1 MADFPISEP
10 LKLDQAEGQGGPHRT
25 WPHWWLLML
34 LSSREPG
41 WRGLFPSQHA
51 SHGMGTQP
59 QHQALAGDFID
70 CLKMWGKKCV
80 HVYER
85 EKERAVSPGR
95 RRMWKRYSLSLQIL
109 AKPLQEKVE
118 FSLHNQQCVH
128 LFKRKK
134 KSWEAS
140 RWRVLMRKKRSV
152 VSRTLGNCSK
162 TVHPYA
168 ETVPVRSPAA
178 ALARVSTGCALG
190 RA

>member
-134 KSWEAS
+134 K
-140 RWRVLMRKKRSV
+140 K
-152 VSRTLGNCSK
+152 LGSQQMESPDEEEKECCVQDIGELFKNSSSLCRNCPCSL
-162 TVHPYA
+162 T
-168 ETVPVRSPAA
+168 SG
-178 ALARVSTGCALG
+178 SISSS
-190 RA
+190 